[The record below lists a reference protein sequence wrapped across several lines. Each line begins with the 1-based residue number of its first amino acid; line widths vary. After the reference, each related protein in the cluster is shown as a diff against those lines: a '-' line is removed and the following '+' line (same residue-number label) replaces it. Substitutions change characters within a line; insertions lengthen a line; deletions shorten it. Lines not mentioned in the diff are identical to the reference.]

1 MKVPKAHSE
10 LSGASR
16 EQAQAS
22 VRCSGECHRMR
33 VTVVLT
39 GVLIPVSAV
48 LMAWNEEVCTKHV
61 LCCVLA
67 FCLSPRPEE
76 TLRSEKG

>member
-1 MKVPKAHSE
+1 M
-10 LSGASR
+10 
-16 EQAQAS
+16 
-22 VRCSGECHRMR
+22 
-33 VTVVLT
+33 VVLT
-39 GVLIPVSAV
+39 GVLIPVFAV
-48 LMAWNEEVCTKHV
+48 LMAWNEEVGTKHV

>member
-1 MKVPKAHSE
+1 M
-10 LSGASR
+10 
-16 EQAQAS
+16 
-22 VRCSGECHRMR
+22 
-33 VTVVLT
+33 VVLI